1 MILVVDIFGAA
12 MGLTAGAV
20 LCYLLLAWGNRRA
33 EAAEAREAHSVLEH
47 ARQEAEAI
55 IHGAR
60 LAASEE
66 AAKLRDQ
73 AEQSLAGRRAEN
85 VAQDRRLS
93 EREALLNSQL
103 TRIIELEKDLKQ
115 QKEAMDRKTTALE
128 NVQQELIELT
138 RQRREELQSLAG
150 LSPAEAREKFL
161 KEIEQEALKD
171 AGNLSRQ
178 ILEDAKA
185 RAEEKARKVIA
196 VAIQRYAG
204 DQTFENTTATIALNG
219 DDIKGR
225 IIGREGRNIRAF
237 ENATGVTVLIDDSPG
252 AVLLSAFDPVRRAV
266 AREAMVRL
274 IQDGRI
280 HPTRIDEV
288 VAKVTEEMDET
299 IVRQGEE
306 AVARAGLPPMHPGIV
321 KLLGQLHF
329 RHSYAQNLLDHSV
342 EVAHL
347 MGLMA
352 AELGIDVGVAKRA
365 GLLHDIGKAVS
376 HEVEGPHAVV
386 GAELIKRHGESEEVV
401 NGVASHHNDVPPVGP
416 LGILVSAADAISA
429 SRPGARSES
438 MTTYLKRVESLEKI
452 GNSFPG
458 VDKCFAVQAGREL
471 RVFVQPQ
478 AVNDENAFA
487 LARSI
492 AARIEGELQYPG
504 QIRITVIR
512 ETRCVE
518 IAK

>member
-1 MILVVDIFGAA
+1 MSLVTHPARGPGMILVVDIFGAA

-33 EAAEAREAHSVLEH
+33 RATEAREAHSVLER

-55 IHGAR
+55 THGAH

-73 AEQSLAGRRAEN
+73 AEQSLAARRAEN
-85 VAQDRRLS
+85 VSQDRRLS

-138 RQRREELQSLAG
+138 RRRREELQSLAG

-171 AGNLSRQ
+171 AGHLSRQ

-204 DQTFENTTATIALNG
+204 DQTFENTTATIALEG

-237 ENATGVTVLIDDSPG
+237 ENATGVTVLIDESPG
-252 AVLLSAFDPVRRAV
+252 AVLLSAFDPVRREV

-280 HPTRIDEV
+280 HPTRI
-288 VAKVTEEMDET
+288 
-299 IVRQGEE
+299 
-306 AVARAGLPPMHPGIV
+306 
-321 KLLGQLHF
+321 
-329 RHSYAQNLLDHSV
+329 
-342 EVAHL
+342 
-347 MGLMA
+347 
-352 AELGIDVGVAKRA
+352 
-365 GLLHDIGKAVS
+365 
-376 HEVEGPHAVV
+376 
-386 GAELIKRHGESEEVV
+386 
-401 NGVASHHNDVPPVGP
+401 
-416 LGILVSAADAISA
+416 
-429 SRPGARSES
+429 
-438 MTTYLKRVESLEKI
+438 
-452 GNSFPG
+452 
-458 VDKCFAVQAGREL
+458 
-471 RVFVQPQ
+471 
-478 AVNDENAFA
+478 
-487 LARSI
+487 
-492 AARIEGELQYPG
+492 
-504 QIRITVIR
+504 
-512 ETRCVE
+512 
-518 IAK
+518 